1 MDNNHH
7 NWARVFKSEN
17 LFLICDCQ
25 TWKKYPKS
33 SYGIDKKEES
43 KIFNCPEKYPDILE
57 QNCPNCRIEKEIK
70 TVKKKRKKKLHINTN
85 MREKSKEES
94 YSSLISPNA
103 LSSKEATPKS
113 TKKKV

>member
-1 MDNNHH
+1 
-7 NWARVFKSEN
+7 
-17 LFLICDCQ
+17 
-25 TWKKYPKS
+25 
-33 SYGIDKKEES
+33 
-43 KIFNCPEKYPDILE
+43 
-57 QNCPNCRIEKEIK
+57 
-70 TVKKKRKKKLHINTN
+70 